1 MACIAV
7 LAQPMAVTTTRF
19 TRETC
24 CEASAWWRPEFNS
37 ESRPLRMNWVVVV
50 DNKSSR
56 RLRMNWAA
64 DQELKQA
71 LGLVMFL

>member
-50 DNKSSR
+50 DTR
-56 RLRMNWAA
+56 AA
-64 DQELKQA
+64 A
-71 LGLVMFL
+71 VFA